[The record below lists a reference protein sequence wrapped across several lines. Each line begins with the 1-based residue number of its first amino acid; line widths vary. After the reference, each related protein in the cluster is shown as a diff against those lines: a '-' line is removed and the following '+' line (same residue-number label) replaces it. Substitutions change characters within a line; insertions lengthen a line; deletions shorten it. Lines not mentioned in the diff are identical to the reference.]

1 MCNGVSA
8 VNLHFLVK
16 NALNLAITHDVKVRS
31 ITCDGTSANLECM
44 RMFGCKLGSTV
55 SQINGIFKFEPYDH
69 DLVFVPVACHTL
81 KLARNSLADLKELED
96 GDGNII
102 KGQLTSK
109 IFFSLIDRKHNYRQ

>member
-1 MCNGVSA
+1 M
-8 VNLHFLVK
+8 
-16 NALNLAITHDVKVRS
+16 
-31 ITCDGTSANLECM
+31 
-44 RMFGCKLGSTV
+44 
-55 SQINGIFKFEPYDH
+55 
-69 DLVFVPVACHTL
+69 L